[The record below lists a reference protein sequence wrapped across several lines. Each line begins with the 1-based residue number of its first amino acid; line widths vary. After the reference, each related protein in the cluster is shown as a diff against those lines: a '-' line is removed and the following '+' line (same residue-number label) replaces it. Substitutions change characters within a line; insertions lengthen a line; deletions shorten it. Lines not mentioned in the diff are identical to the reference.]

1 MAKAKIHPS
10 TYKCVVCD
18 TESKFRTSKN
28 NVYCSVSC
36 QHIDTYNKFIVSW
49 LAGKVSGSGVNGA
62 SKHIKRYILEQQNNK
77 CAKCNIDSWNNNPI
91 VLELEHKDGDSE
103 NNSLDNLECL
113 CPNCHSQTPT
123 YKNRNQGNGRHAR
136 RIRYAEGKSF

>member
-1 MAKAKIHPS
+1 MKTYNCESCGKEKVFDAHRKAN
-10 TYKCVVCD
+10 
-18 TESKFRTSKN
+18 R
-28 NVYCSVSC
+28 YCSIQC
-36 QHIDTYNKFIVSW
+36 QMDCRYKEYITEWLSGNVTGTNK
-49 LAGKVSGSGVNGA
+49 NGA
-62 SKHIKRYILEQQNNK
+62 SKHIKRYILEKQNNR

-91 VLELEHKDGDSE
+91 VLELEHKDGNSQ